1 MTGFDA
7 NPVISSRIEAVQL
20 MVKSKKTTE
29 NRNKLFKN
37 RVYRLCGKV
46 EKGDR
51 KAEAELQELLTKS
64 TTAVW
69 AVKHWLKRSSSTSG
83 ARLAALSKIRRA
95 RDRGYGSA
103 FKSYQGGSPG
113 LGRHS

>member
-1 MTGFDA
+1 MT
-7 NPVISSRIEAVQL
+7 
-20 MVKSKKTTE
+20 KSKKSTE

-46 EKGDR
+46 EKGDK
-51 KAEAELQELLTKS
+51 KAEAELGELLLKS

-69 AVKHWLKRSSSTSG
+69 AVEHWLKRSSSTSG
-83 ARLAALSKIRRA
+83 TRVAALSKIRRA
-95 RDRGYGSA
+95 RDREYGNA

-113 LGRHS
+113 LGKQS